1 MHLPAV
7 TGGSALKIP
16 PQRLSRCGEEGSRVV
31 QRASEAPLN
40 ESMSQRDQ
48 LAIPNQPRHPSRG
61 TSDSQRMEMTDDIG
75 QFAPD
80 DQQEDINDLDAEGS
94 WFEDAVLWSADW
106 TAETIISQLRRGN
119 INLNP
124 VFQRRS
130 AWNQERKS
138 LFIES
143 LILGLPIPQI
153 ILAED
158 RMNKGRFIVIDGKQ
172 RLLAIRQFAAQQDD
186 EFDKLILKGLDDRK
200 DLNGRS
206 YEELRGDIE
215 FRKDIDRFE
224 NQTIRT
230 VVIRGWSKENYL
242 YSVFL
247 RINQGSVTLSPQEL
261 RQALHPGKFS
271 LFVDATSAN
280 SKRLREALG
289 LSEPDFRMRDAEL
302 LLRFFAYKNFA
313 SAYSGNLKAFLDAAH
328 IYFNRNWS
336 KSEVSLN
343 NQLEELEKALD
354 FLKIGFGRDAY
365 LRKWNG
371 KNFETRINRAVF
383 DVMTYYFSEPD
394 IRAKTIDSI
403 SAIKSE
409 FMKLCETREFLSS
422 IETTT
427 KSKEANHIRFGEF
440 ASLLRKYVGDS
451 VRSPFE

>member
-1 MHLPAV
+1 MFDGDA
-7 TGGSALKIP
+7 G
-16 PQRLSRCGEEGSRVV
+16 LSTSNLQSQNSHTILG
-31 QRASEAPLN
+31 RAATDKK
-40 ESMSQRDQ
+40 SMKMVD
-48 LAIPNQPRHPSRG
+48 N
-61 TSDSQRMEMTDDIG
+61 IG
-75 QFAPD
+75 QYAPD

-124 VFQRRS
+124 IFQRRS

-158 RMNKGRFIVIDGKQ
+158 RVNKGRFIVIDGKQ
-172 RLLAIRQFAAQQDD
+172 RLLAIRQFAAKQGD
-186 EFDKLILKGLDDRK
+186 EFEKLILKGLEDRK

-206 YEELRGDIE
+206 YEELTDDIG
-215 FRKDIDRFE
+215 FRKDVDRFE

-247 RINQGSVTLSPQEL
+247 RINQGSVTLSAQEL

-271 LFVDATSAN
+271 LFVDNISAN
-280 SKRLREALG
+280 SKQLLGALG

-313 SAYSGNLKAFLDAAH
+313 SSYSGNLKLFLDSAH
-328 IYFNRNWS
+328 NYFNKNWD
-336 KSEVSLN
+336 KSESLLN
-343 NQLEELEKALD
+343 NQLHQLEVTLD
-354 FLKIGFGRDAY
+354 FLREGFGSESY

-371 KNFETRINRAVF
+371 KTFEARINRAVF
-383 DVMTYYFSEPD
+383 DVMTYYLTDPEIRDVVAGSIGD
-394 IRAKTIDSI
+394 IKEDF
-403 SAIKSE
+403 K
-409 FMKLCETREFLSS
+409 KLCENPKFLSS

-427 KSKEANHIRFGEF
+427 KSKEANHVRFGMFSE
-440 ASLLRKYVGDS
+440 LLERHIDGS
-451 VRSPFE
+451 VNSPFA